1 MDIQKAEENFKGVS
15 EKFQKRGF
23 EKKKWI
29 RQIVKLLIFGKID
42 KNHMLKMLKMWKK
55 RNL

>member
-1 MDIQKAEENFKGVS
+1 MDIRKAEENFKDVS

-29 RQIVKLLIFGKID
+29 RQIVKLLIFGKIN